1 MPTYIKIAPLKTNL
15 CGIASRG
22 YVINR
27 REKIVFVKYGAINS
41 NIRKFYWAG
50 RRLPNL
56 VPKKFRSI
64 EAAKKFYKSKIRQI
78 EGESYI
84 KLPPGKKILKFKDLS
99 SIY

>member
-1 MPTYIKIAPLKTNL
+1 MPTYIKISPLKTNL

-27 REKIVFVKYGAINS
+27 RDNTVFVKYGAINS

-56 VPKKFRSI
+56 VPKKFRTI
-64 EAAKKFYKSKIRQI
+64 EAAKKFYKSKIRMV
-78 EGESYI
+78 ERESYI
-84 KLPPGKKILKFKDLS
+84 KLPPGKRILKWKEMYKEF
-99 SIY
+99 